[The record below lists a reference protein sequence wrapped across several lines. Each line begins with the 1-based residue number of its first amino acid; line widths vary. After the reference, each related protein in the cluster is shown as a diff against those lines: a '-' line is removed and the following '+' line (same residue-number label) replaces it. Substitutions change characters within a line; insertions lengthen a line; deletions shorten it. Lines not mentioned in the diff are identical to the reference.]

1 MSITPEELR
10 ERAATLGGALEQLR
24 GPEMEAT
31 RPERAYV
38 DGAKA
43 TLAALADELEGEG
56 DTQGHP

>member
-1 MSITPEELR
+1 MSVTPDELR
-10 ERAATLGGALEQLR
+10 ERSAILAGALEQMR

-38 DGAKA
+38 DGAAA